1 MENQSNSSKEEFKS
15 SALREC
21 EAMVEYAQSRGIP
34 VPPEVLQQ
42 LTLLKMDRSQ
52 LHSRSATPVSPI
64 EEYTSR
70 SAAAPNIP
78 SGSELDESLA
88 KMHAELSSKVQPAT
102 PSAIKLLKEE
112 REKNGFWLFLG
123 PVPLVRHMMGV
134 TIFFLLLFL
143 ALFLSPEVNSLTIN
157 GNILSYEGSKFLL
170 NQLFIISIAA
180 LGASFFAL
188 FEAYKYIAKGSY
200 DPTYTSAYWVR
211 FILGIVSGVILAQ
224 FIGFGNASQDAASG
238 GQLNEAFSGP
248 LLAFLGGF
256 SARVVH
262 KILNRLV
269 DSVES
274 FVSGSAQDV
283 LRAREESAK
292 VQMQE
297 QLIRVRQQSQ
307 TKSAAKN
314 LENAT
319 QLLQLQELINSGVPN
334 EQLKTEIK
342 KLLDNN
348 LKQAVPT
355 VEEGMFPKIEVNMTP
370 DDPFMGGRGAKPSG
384 EEGGYNEEEEEDLD

>member
-1 MENQSNSSKEEFKS
+1 MDKQQDQNSGTFKE
-15 SALREC
+15 SALQEC

-34 VPPEVLQQ
+34 VPPQILQQ

-52 LHSRSATPVSPI
+52 AQSSRSTGNPMKA
-64 EEYTSR
+64 YTSR
-70 SAAAPNIP
+70 SAAAPEVP

-88 KMHAELSSKVQPAT
+88 KVHADLAGKIQPAT
-102 PSAIKLLKEE
+102 PSTVKLLKEE

-123 PVPLVRHMMGV
+123 PVPLVRNMMGV

-143 ALFLSPEVNSLTIN
+143 ALFLSPDVNSTTIN
-157 GNILSYEGSKFLL
+157 QDILSFEGTKFLL

-180 LGASFFAL
+180 LGASFYGL
-188 FEAYKYIAKGSY
+188 FEAYKYISKGSY
-200 DPTYTSAYWVR
+200 DPTYTSAYWIR
-211 FILGIVSGVILAQ
+211 FTLGIVSGVILAQ

-238 GQLNEAFSGP
+238 GQLNEVFSGP

-292 VQMQE
+292 VQMEE
-297 QLIRVRQQSQ
+297 QLIRIRQDSQ
-307 TKSAAKN
+307 TKSTAQN
-314 LENAT
+314 LTTAT
-319 QLLQLQELINSGVPN
+319 ELLKLQELINSGVPN
-334 EQLKTEIK
+334 ELLKDEIK
-342 KLLDNN
+342 KLLDNSLEN
-348 LKQAVPT
+348 ASPKPEENKFPT
-355 VEEGMFPKIEVNMTP
+355 IPVTIQHEEP
-370 DDPFMGGRGAKPSG
+370 PFMGRGGKPSKG
-384 EEGGYNEEEEEDLD
+384 EGYNEEEEEDLD